1 MSDRNTDVPR
11 LDLSPKLKRP
21 LSLSKPLDYLR
32 LLYWVFFFPQALR
45 WYVYNRVSI
54 SERYKN
60 SKKDSGLLL
69 NPIITRLLIQVI
81 VVIFITLLTWIEIL
95 KLSGYSVDSEY
106 ISSSTLFTIIL
117 CVMTLGFVLIERD
130 IFLSK
135 FKSQTAK
142 YLTII
147 ILLSLN
153 FNLAIFTVSAIKEG
167 YTNLGVILIS
177 GILAGIWL
185 GVGGIVT
192 LAILDVDDSAIILV
206 IGGVLFMSLML
217 CLSLPIEFKVTDFLV
232 FVKSLLVRIVFFVSC
247 VIGSSIG
254 LLRPDN
260 WFFTLPITQTLFQT
274 RLTHRVK
281 ENSSPRVFSNEFGSR
296 FSDFLISS
304 SPHLPLSQE
313 LSSDSVFEIS
323 NSSRNNLDLVFSRAT
338 VLPNPYLTEQLKEWL
353 RQDWET
359 GIHNAYEIYTY
370 TLQFIP
376 VIQALNQVLAEEPE
390 QVVARIAH
398 LTAHPYKWELVRLIS
413 GSTYTNLIQFEP
425 NARAVACGFL
435 RLHERYIYDAWTA
448 FDEVRSLPYGDE
460 MWRISLIMFMYL
472 DAIKLNDIAALS
484 IYRSPKK
491 PWLREPTWKAIG
503 SLYEIIGDIQ
513 IIQNSS
519 SRSARAFALSHALG
533 ELKNLRD
540 RPDGELKNLRDRP
553 DPVPQPEREIVRKIA
568 WNWSQAI
575 LDVASEV
582 GNVSITE
589 RVRNPYV
596 VGDPVEGNL
605 FVGREDILKQ
615 LKEVWIFSQH
625 LQSVVIY
632 GHRRMGKT
640 SILLNVANSLSSQ
653 VKVAYVNLLQ
663 VGDSPQGVG
672 EVLMAI
678 SDGIFDAVNIP
689 PPANADLLNLPY
701 PTFRRYLKQVEAN
714 LSETGLIIALDEFEK
729 IERLIEE
736 GRIDSDFMEVLRG
749 MVQMSP
755 KIAFALAG
763 LHTLDEMTGDYSH
776 PFFASFINIKV
787 SFMGTAAT
795 RQILA
800 NPHEDFPL
808 DYAPEALSA
817 IYAWTTGQPYLVQ
830 LVGFQLVRRYNE
842 QVFDMGNSRDPVFT
856 VEDVRAVINDPEFF
870 QRGRYYFDG
879 VWGQAARGAPG
890 QQDVLRAIAPHRE
903 GLDIKT
909 LAEFT
914 GMNETNLQQALNSLK
929 RHDVLWEID
938 GKWRIIVE
946 LFRHWVLMQ

>member
-11 LDLSPKLKRP
+11 LDLAPKLKRP
-21 LSLSKPLDYLR
+21 LSLSKPIDYLR

-54 SERYKN
+54 SERHKN
-60 SKKDSGLLL
+60 SKKHSGLLL
-69 NPIITRLLIQVI
+69 HPIIAGLLIQVM
-81 VVIFITLLTWIEIL
+81 VVIFITLLTWIVIL
-95 KLSGYSVDSEY
+95 KLINFSVDAEY
-106 ISSSTLFTIIL
+106 ISFSFFVTIFL
-117 CVMTLGFVLIERD
+117 CVMTLGFVLIEKD
-130 IFLSK
+130 IYLSK

-142 YLTII
+142 YLSII
-147 ILLSLN
+147 IFLSLN
-153 FNLAIFTVSAIKEG
+153 CNLAIFTVSAITEG
-167 YTNLGVILIS
+167 YTNLGVILML

-185 GVGGIVT
+185 GVGGIAT
-192 LAILDVDDSAIILV
+192 LAILEVDDSAIILV
-206 IGGVLFMSLML
+206 IGGVLLMSLML
-217 CLSLPIEFKVTDFLV
+217 CLNLPIEFKVTDFFV
-232 FVKSLLVRIVFFVSC
+232 FLKSLLARAVFFVSC

-254 LLRPDN
+254 FLRPDN
-260 WFFTLPITQTLFQT
+260 WCFTLPITQTLFKIG
-274 RLTHRVK
+274 LTQRVK
-281 ENSSPRVFSNEFGSR
+281 ENSSPRVLSNEFGSR
-296 FSDFLISS
+296 FPDFLISS

-313 LSSDSVFEIS
+313 QPSDYVFEMRKS
-323 NSSRNNLDLVFSRAT
+323 YRNNVDLLFPRVT

-376 VIQALNQVLAEEPE
+376 VIQALNQVLAEEQD
-390 QVVARIAH
+390 QVVYRIAH
-398 LTAHPYKWELVRLIS
+398 LTAPPYKWELVRLIS
-413 GSTYTNLIQFEP
+413 GSIYTNFLQFEP
-425 NARAVACGFL
+425 HARAVARGFL
-435 RLHERYIYDAWTA
+435 CLHEQWLYDARKA
-448 FDEVRSLPYGDE
+448 FYEVRSLPYGDE
-460 MWRISLIMFMYL
+460 MWKISLIMYYYHK
-472 DAIKLNDIAALS
+472 AKKLNDIATLS
-484 IYRSPKK
+484 IYLLPKK
-491 PWLREPTWKAIG
+491 PWMRLNTWRAID
-503 SLYEIIGDIQ
+503 SLYDIIRDIQ

-540 RPDGELKNLRDRP
+540 RPDA
-553 DPVPQPEREIVRKIA
+553 VPQPEREIVRKIA

-615 LKEVWIFSQH
+615 LKEVWILSQQ

-640 SILLNVANSLSSQ
+640 SILLNAAKSLGSQ
-653 VKVAYVNLLQ
+653 VKVAYVNLLR

-678 SDGIFDAVNIP
+678 SDEISDAVNIP
-689 PPANADLLNLPY
+689 PPADEDLRNLPY
-701 PTFRRYLKQVEAN
+701 RTFERYLKQVEAN

-729 IERLIEE
+729 IEKLIEK
-736 GRIDSDFMEVLRG
+736 GKIDSDFMEVLRG

-755 KIAFALAG
+755 KVAFALAG

-787 SFMGTAAT
+787 SFMESAAT

-800 NPHEDFPL
+800 NPHEDFLL

-817 IYAWTTGQPYLVQ
+817 IFAWTFGQPYLVQ
-830 LVGFQLVRRYNE
+830 LVGFQLVRRYND
-842 QVFDMGNSRDPVFT
+842 QVFEM
-856 VEDVRAVINDPEFF
+856 EI
-870 QRGRYYFDG
+870 
-879 VWGQAARGAPG
+879 
-890 QQDVLRAIAPHRE
+890 LAIRS
-903 GLDIKT
+903 
-909 LAEFT
+909 
-914 GMNETNLQQALNSLK
+914 LQ
-929 RHDVLWEID
+929 
-938 GKWRIIVE
+938 
-946 LFRHWVLMQ
+946 

>member
-11 LDLSPKLKRP
+11 LDLAPKFKIS
-21 LSLSKPLDYLR
+21 LSLSKPIDYLR
-32 LLYWVFFFPQALR
+32 LLYWMFFFPQALR
-45 WYVYNRVSI
+45 WYVQNRGSI
-54 SERYKN
+54 LEKNKN
-60 SKKDSGLLL
+60 SKKYFGLVL
-69 NPIITRLLIQVI
+69 NSISRLLTQVM
-81 VVIFITLLTWIEIL
+81 VVIFMTLLTWSVILELMNFSVKIEHIL
-95 KLSGYSVDSEY
+95 AIFFLSN
-106 ISSSTLFTIIL
+106 IF
-117 CVMTLGFVLIERD
+117 CVMVLGYLLLI
-130 IFLSK
+130 IQTNISK
-135 FKSQTAK
+135 FNLSQTTK
-142 YLTII
+142 PLTIM
-147 ILLSLN
+147 ILLTLN
-153 FNLAIFTVSAIKEG
+153 LNMAFFTVSAIKEG
-167 YTNLGVILIS
+167 YTHLGVILIS

-185 GVGGIVT
+185 GVGGIAT
-192 LAILDVDDSAIILV
+192 LAILEVDDLAIILV
-206 IGGVLFMSLML
+206 IGGVLLMSLML
-217 CLSLPIEFKVTDFLV
+217 CLNLPIEFKVTDFFV
-232 FVKSLLVRIVFFVSC
+232 FLKSLLVRTIFFVSC
-247 VIGSSIG
+247 IIGSCIG

-281 ENSSPRVFSNEFGSR
+281 ENSSPRLLSNEFGSR
-296 FSDFLISS
+296 YSDFLISS

-313 LSSDSVFEIS
+313 LSSDSVFEIR
-323 NSSRNNLDLVFSRAT
+323 NSSINNLDLVFPRAT

-353 RQDWET
+353 RQDWEI

-413 GSTYTNLIQFEP
+413 GSMYTNFIQFEP
-425 NARAVACGFL
+425 PVRAIARGFL
-435 RLHERYIYDAWTA
+435 RLHEQSLYDAEEA
-448 FDEVRSLPYGDE
+448 FYEVRSLPYGDE
-460 MWRISLIMFMYL
+460 MWKISLNMYYYHK
-472 DAIKLNDIAALS
+472 AKKLNDIATLS
-484 IYRSPKK
+484 IYLPKK
-491 PWLREPTWKAIG
+491 PWMRLNTWRALK
-503 SLYEIIGDIQ
+503 SLYDIIRDIQ

-540 RPDGELKNLRDRP
+540 QPDA
-553 DPVPQPEREIVRKIA
+553 VPQPEREIVRKIA

-689 PPANADLLNLPY
+689 PPADADLLNLPY

-856 VEDVRAVINDPEFF
+856 VEDVRAVINDHEFF

>member
-1 MSDRNTDVPR
+1 MIDRNTDVPR
-11 LDLSPKLKRP
+11 LNLAPKLKRS
-21 LSLSKPLDYLR
+21 LSLSKPIDYLR

-60 SKKDSGLLL
+60 YKKDSGLLL
-69 NPIITRLLIQVI
+69 NPIIAGLLIQVM
-81 VVIFITLLTWIEIL
+81 VVIFITLLTWIVIL
-95 KLSGYSVDSEY
+95 NLINCVVDAEY
-106 ISSSTLFTIIL
+106 ISSSVLFTIIL
-117 CVMTLGFVLIERD
+117 CVMTLGFLVFEKD
-130 IFLSK
+130 IFSSR
-135 FKSQTAK
+135 FQSQTAK

-147 ILLSLN
+147 IFLSLN
-153 FNLAIFTVSAIKEG
+153 FNLAIFTVSAITEG
-167 YTNLGVILIS
+167 YTNLGVILML
-177 GILAGIWL
+177 GILAGMWL
-185 GVGGIVT
+185 GVGGIAT
-192 LAILDVDDSAIILV
+192 LAILEVDYSAIILV
-206 IGGVLFMSLML
+206 IGGVLLMSLML
-217 CLSLPIEFKVTDFLV
+217 CLSLPIEFKVTDFIV
-232 FVKSLLVRIVFFVSC
+232 FLKSLLVRVVFFVSC
-247 VIGSSIG
+247 VSGSFIG

-260 WFFTLPITQTLFQT
+260 WFIKLPITQTLFKIGFTQ
-274 RLTHRVK
+274 RVK
-281 ENSSPRVFSNEFGSR
+281 ENSSPRVFSNELGSR
-296 FSDFLISS
+296 YSDFLISS

-313 LSSDSVFEIS
+313 LPSDSVLEMR
-323 NSSRNNLDLVFSRAT
+323 NSSRNNLDLLFPRVT
-338 VLPNPYLTEQLKEWL
+338 ILPNPYLTEQLKEWL

-390 QVVARIAH
+390 QLVYRIAH
-398 LTAHPYKWELVRLIS
+398 LTAPPYKWELVRLIS
-413 GSTYTNLIQFEP
+413 GSMYTNFIEFEP
-425 NARAVACGFL
+425 HARAVARGFL
-435 RLHERYIYDAWTA
+435 CLHEQSLYYAREA
-448 FDEVRSLPYGDE
+448 FYEVRPLPYGDE
-460 MWRISLIMFMYL
+460 MWRISLIMYEYQK
-472 DAIKLNDIAALS
+472 AIKLNDIATLS
-484 IYRSPKK
+484 LYTFPKK
-491 PWLREPTWKAIG
+491 PWLRLDSWRALA
-503 SLYEIIGDIQ
+503 SLYKIIMDLE

-533 ELKNLRD
+533 ELKKLRD
-540 RPDGELKNLRDRP
+540 QPDA
-553 DPVPQPEREIVRKIA
+553 VPQPEREIVRKIA

-615 LKEVWIFSQH
+615 LKELWISSKQ

-640 SILLNVANSLSSQ
+640 SILLNAAQSLGSQ
-653 VKVAYVNLLQ
+653 VKVAYVNLFRL
-663 VGDSPQGVG
+663 GNIRQGVA

-678 SDGIFDAVNIP
+678 SDEISDAVNIP
-689 PPANADLLNLPY
+689 PPADADLLNLPY
-701 PTFRRYLKQVEAN
+701 RTFERYLKQVEAN
-714 LSETGLIIALDEFEK
+714 LTETGLIIALDEFEK
-729 IERLIEE
+729 IEKLIEN
-736 GRIDSDFMEVLRG
+736 GKIDSDFMEVLRG
-749 MVQMSP
+749 MVQWSP
-755 KIAFALAG
+755 KVAFALAG

-787 SFMGTAAT
+787 SFMESAAT

-800 NPHEDFPL
+800 NPHEDFLL

-842 QVFDMGNSRDPVFT
+842 QVFEMGNSRDPVFT

-870 QRGRYYFDG
+870 QRGGYYFDG
-879 VWGQAARGAPG
+879 VWDQAARGAPG
-890 QQDVLRAIAPHRE
+890 QQEILRAIAPHPE
-903 GLDIKT
+903 GLDINT
-909 LAEFT
+909 LAEIT
-914 GMNETNLQQALNSLK
+914 GMNETDLQPALNSLI
-929 RHDVLWEID
+929 RHDVVWERD

-946 LFRHWVLMQ
+946 LFRVWVDKCI

>member
-11 LDLSPKLKRP
+11 LDLAPKFKPP
-21 LSLSKPLDYLR
+21 LSLSKPIDYLR

-60 SKKDSGLLL
+60 SKKNSGSLLD
-69 NPIITRLLIQVI
+69 PIIAGLLIQVM
-81 VVIFITLLTWIEIL
+81 VVIFITLLTWIVIL
-95 KLSGYSVDSEY
+95 QLLNYPVDAEY
-106 ISSSTLFTIIL
+106 ISASFFVTIFL
-117 CVMTLGFVLIERD
+117 CVLTFCFVLIQKD
-130 IFLSK
+130 IFLSE
-135 FKSQTAK
+135 FKLQTAN

-147 ILLSLN
+147 IFLSLN
-153 FNLAIFTVSAIKEG
+153 CNLAIFTVIAITEG
-167 YTNLGVILIS
+167 YTNLGVILML
-177 GILAGIWL
+177 GILAGMWL
-185 GVGGIVT
+185 GVGGIAT
-192 LAILDVDDSAIILV
+192 LAILEVNNLAIILV
-206 IGGVLFMSLML
+206 IGGVLLMSLML
-217 CLSLPIEFKVTDFLV
+217 CLNLPMEFKITDFFL
-232 FVKSLLVRIVFFVSC
+232 FLKSLLVRAVFLVSC
-247 VIGSSIG
+247 ISGSCIG

-260 WFFTLPITQTLFQT
+260 WFFTLPITQTLFKIGFTQ
-274 RLTHRVK
+274 RVK
-281 ENSSPRVFSNEFGSR
+281 ENSSPRVFSNELGSR
-296 FSDFLISS
+296 FPDFLISS

-313 LSSDSVFEIS
+313 LPSDYVFEMRK
-323 NSSRNNLDLVFSRAT
+323 SSRNNVDLLFPRVT
-338 VLPNPYLTEQLKEWL
+338 VLPNLYLTDRLKEWL
-353 RQDWET
+353 RQDWEI

-376 VIQALNQVLAEEPE
+376 VIQALNQVLAEEPDR
-390 QVVARIAH
+390 VVYRIAH
-398 LTAHPYKWELVRLIS
+398 LITPPDEKWELVRLIS
-413 GSTYTNLIQFEP
+413 GSIDTKFIKFEP
-425 NARAVACGFL
+425 NARAVARGFL
-435 RLHERYIYDAWTA
+435 RLHEQYLYDAWTA

-460 MWRISLIMFMYL
+460 MWRISLIMYMYQK
-472 DAIKLNDIAALS
+472 AIKLNDIAGLS
-484 IYRSPKK
+484 LYIFPKK
-491 PWLREPTWKAIG
+491 PWLRLNTWKAVL
-503 SLYEIIGDIQ
+503 SLYDIIRDIQ
-513 IIQNSS
+513 IIHNSS

-533 ELKNLRD
+533 ELKKLRD
-540 RPDGELKNLRDRP
+540 QPDA
-553 DPVPQPEREIVRKIA
+553 VPQPEREIVSKIA

-575 LDVASEV
+575 LDVASEI
-582 GNVSITE
+582 GNISITE

-615 LKEVWIFSQH
+615 LKEVWILSQH

-640 SILLNVANSLSSQ
+640 SILLNAANSLGSQ
-653 VKVAYVNLLQ
+653 VKVAYVNLLRL
-663 VGDSPQGVG
+663 GDSPQGVA

-678 SDGIFDAVNIP
+678 SDEISDAVNIP
-689 PPANADLLNLPY
+689 PPADADLLNLPY
-701 PTFRRYLKQVEAN
+701 RTFERYLKQVEAN

-729 IERLIEE
+729 IEKLIEK
-736 GRIDSDFMEVLRG
+736 GKIDSDFMEVLRG

-787 SFMGTAAT
+787 SFMESAAT

-800 NPHEDFPL
+800 NPHEDFLL

-817 IYAWTTGQPYLVQ
+817 ISSWTAGQPYLVQ

-842 QVFDMGNSRDPVFT
+842 QVFEMGNSRDPVFT

-890 QQDVLRAIAPHRE
+890 QQEILRAIAPHRE
-903 GLDIKT
+903 GLDINT
-909 LAEFT
+909 LAEIT
-914 GMNETNLQQALNSLK
+914 GMNETNLQPALNSLI
-929 RHDVLWEID
+929 RHDVVWEID

-946 LFRHWVLMQ
+946 LFRVWVDKCI

>member
-11 LDLSPKLKRP
+11 LDLAPKFKGS

-60 SKKDSGLLL
+60 YKKDSGLFL
-69 NPIITRLLIQVI
+69 NPIITGLLIQVML
-81 VVIFITLLTWIEIL
+81 VIFFTLLTWSVIL
-95 KLSGYSVDSEY
+95 TLINCSVDAEY
-106 ISSSTLFTIIL
+106 ISLSFFVTIFLCLITLASL
-117 CVMTLGFVLIERD
+117 LIEKE
-130 IFLSK
+130 IFLSE
-135 FKSQTAK
+135 FKLRTAK

-147 ILLSLN
+147 IFLILN
-153 FNLAIFTVSAIKEG
+153 FNLAIFTVSAIREG
-167 YTNLGVILIS
+167 YTNLGVLLIL
-177 GILAGIWL
+177 GILAGMWL
-185 GVGGIVT
+185 GVGGIAT
-192 LAILDVDDSAIILV
+192 LAILEVEDSAIILV
-206 IGGVLFMSLML
+206 IGGVLLMSLML
-217 CLSLPIEFKVTDFLV
+217 CLYLPIEFKVTDFFV
-232 FVKSLLVRIVFFVSC
+232 FLKSLLVRAVFFVSC

-260 WFFTLPITQTLFQT
+260 WFFTLPISQTLFQT
-274 RLTHRVK
+274 GLTHRVK
-281 ENSSPRVFSNEFGSR
+281 ENSSPRVLRNELGSR
-296 FSDFLISS
+296 YYDFLISS

-313 LSSDSVFEIS
+313 LSSDSVFEIRKS
-323 NSSRNNLDLVFSRAT
+323 YRNNLDLLFPRVT

-376 VIQALNQVLAEEPE
+376 VIRALNQVLAEEPE
-390 QVVARIAH
+390 QVVYRIAH
-398 LTAHPYKWELVRLIS
+398 LTNPPYKWELVRLIS
-413 GSTYTNLIQFEP
+413 GSIYTDFIQFEP
-425 NARAVACGFL
+425 HASSVARGFL
-435 RLHERYIYDAWTA
+435 CLHKQWLYDGIEEFEAVRL
-448 FDEVRSLPYGDE
+448 LPYGDE
-460 MWRISLIMFMYL
+460 MWRISLILYIYHK
-472 DAIKLNDIAALS
+472 AIKLNDIAALS
-484 IYRSPKK
+484 LCNLPKK
-491 PWLREPTWKAIG
+491 PWLRLDTWTAIF
-503 SLYEIIGDIQ
+503 SLYEIIKDIKV
-513 IIQNSS
+513 IQKSS

-540 RPDGELKNLRDRP
+540 RADA
-553 DPVPQPEREIVRKIA
+553 VPQPEREIVRKIA

-615 LKEVWIFSQH
+615 LKEVWILSKQ

-640 SILLNVANSLSSQ
+640 SILLNAADSLGSQ
-653 VKVAYVNLLQ
+653 VKVAYINLLR

-678 SDGIFDAVNIP
+678 SDEISDAVNIP
-689 PPANADLLNLPY
+689 PPTDADLLNLPY
-701 PTFRRYLKQVEAN
+701 RTFERYLKQVEAN

-729 IERLIEE
+729 IEKLIEK
-736 GRIDSDFMEVLRG
+736 GKIDSDFMDVLRG
-749 MVQMSP
+749 MVQLSP
-755 KIAFALAG
+755 KIAFAFAG

-787 SFMGTAAT
+787 SFMESAAT

-800 NPHEDFPL
+800 NPHEDFLL

-817 IYAWTTGQPYLVQ
+817 IHSWTAGQPYLVQ
-830 LVGFQLVRRYNE
+830 LVGFQLVRRYNDE
-842 QVFDMGNSRDPVFT
+842 VFEMKKSRDPVFT

-879 VWGQAARGAPG
+879 VWGQAARGTPG
-890 QQDVLRAIAPHRE
+890 QQEVLRELARHQE
-903 GLDIKT
+903 GLDLNT
-909 LAEFT
+909 LAEVT
-914 GMNETNLQQALNSLK
+914 GMNKTNLQQALDSLI
-929 RHDVLWEID
+929 RHDVVWEID

-946 LFRHWVLMQ
+946 LFRHWVLSINV

>member
-11 LDLSPKLKRP
+11 LDLAPKLKRP
-21 LSLSKPLDYLR
+21 LSLSKPIDYLR

-60 SKKDSGLLL
+60 YKKDSGLLL
-69 NPIITRLLIQVI
+69 NPIITRLLIQVM
-81 VVIFITLLTWIEIL
+81 VVIFLTLLTWSVIL
-95 KLSGYSVDSEY
+95 TLINCSVDAEY
-106 ISSSTLFTIIL
+106 ISVSFFVTICL
-117 CVMTLGFVLIERD
+117 CVITLGAVLIEKD
-130 IFLSK
+130 IFLSE
-135 FKSQTAK
+135 FKSRTAK

-147 ILLSLN
+147 IFFSLN
-153 FNLAIFTVSAIKEG
+153 CNLAIFTVSAIKEAS
-167 YTNLGVILIS
+167 TNLGVIGIL
-177 GILAGIWL
+177 GILAGMWL
-185 GVGGIVT
+185 GVGGIAT
-192 LAILDVDDSAIILV
+192 LAILEVNDLAIILV
-206 IGGVLFMSLML
+206 IGGVLLMSLML
-217 CLSLPIEFKVTDFLV
+217 CLYLPIEFKVTDIFVFL
-232 FVKSLLVRIVFFVSC
+232 KSLLVRAFFFLSC
-247 VIGSSIG
+247 VIGSFIG

-260 WFFTLPITQTLFQT
+260 WFFTLPISQTLFKVE
-274 RLTHRVK
+274 LTHRVK
-281 ENSSPRVFSNEFGSR
+281 ENSSPRVLSNKLGSR
-296 FSDFLISS
+296 YSDFLISS

-313 LSSDSVFEIS
+313 LSSDSVFEIR
-323 NSSRNNLDLVFSRAT
+323 NSSRNNLDLVFPRAT

-376 VIQALNQVLAEEPE
+376 VIQALNQVLAEEPDR
-390 QVVARIAH
+390 VVYRIAH
-398 LTAHPYKWELVRLIS
+398 LITPPDEKWELVRLIS
-413 GSTYTNLIQFEP
+413 GSLDTKFIKFEP
-425 NARAVACGFL
+425 NALAVARGFL
-435 RLHERYIYDAWTA
+435 RLHEQYLYDAWTA
-448 FDEVRSLPYGDE
+448 FDKVRSLPYGDE
-460 MWRISLIMFMYL
+460 MWRISLIMSMYQK
-472 DAIKLNDIAALS
+472 AINLNDIAALS
-484 IYRSPKK
+484 LCNLPKK
-491 PWLREPTWKAIG
+491 PWLRLNTWKAIF
-503 SLYEIIGDIQ
+503 SLYDIIRDIE

-540 RPDGELKNLRDRP
+540 RPDA
-553 DPVPQPEREIVRKIA
+553 VPQPEREIVRKIA

-640 SILLNVANSLSSQ
+640 SILLNVANSLGSQ

-689 PPANADLLNLPY
+689 PPADADLLNLPY

-736 GRIDSDFMEVLRG
+736 GRIDDDFMEVLRG

-817 IYAWTTGQPYLVQ
+817 ISSWTTGQPYLVQ

>member
-1 MSDRNTDVPR
+1 MSDRNTDIPR
-11 LDLSPKLKRP
+11 LDLAPKLKRP
-21 LSLSKPLDYLR
+21 LSLSKPIDYLR

-60 SKKDSGLLL
+60 YKKDSGLFF
-69 NPIITRLLIQVI
+69 NPIITGLLIQVM
-81 VVIFITLLTWIEIL
+81 VVIFLTLFTWSVILTLINC
-95 KLSGYSVDSEY
+95 SVDAEY
-106 ISSSTLFTIIL
+106 ISVSFFVTICL
-117 CVMTLGFVLIERD
+117 CLITLGSVLIEKD
-130 IFLSK
+130 IFLSE
-135 FKSQTAK
+135 FKSRTAK

-147 ILLSLN
+147 IFLSLN
-153 FNLAIFTVSAIKEG
+153 FNLAIFTVSAIKEAS
-167 YTNLGVILIS
+167 TNLGVIGIL
-177 GILAGIWL
+177 GILAGMWL
-185 GVGGIVT
+185 GVGGIAT
-192 LAILDVDDSAIILV
+192 LAILEVNDLAIILV
-206 IGGVLFMSLML
+206 IGGVLLMSLML
-217 CLSLPIEFKVTDFLV
+217 CLYLPIEFKVTDV
-232 FVKSLLVRIVFFVSC
+232 FVFLKSLLVRAFFFLSC

-260 WFFTLPITQTLFQT
+260 WFFTLPISQTLFQT
-274 RLTHRVK
+274 GLTHRVK
-281 ENSSPRVFSNEFGSR
+281 ENSIPRVLRNEFGSR
-296 FSDFLISS
+296 YYDFLISS

-313 LSSDSVFEIS
+313 LSSDAVFEMRKS
-323 NSSRNNLDLVFSRAT
+323 FTNNLDLVFSRAT

-359 GIHNAYEIYTY
+359 GIHNAYEIYTH

-390 QVVARIAH
+390 QVVSRIAH
-398 LTAHPYKWELVRLIS
+398 LTAPPYKGELVRLIS
-413 GSTYTNLIQFEP
+413 GSMYTNFIQFEP
-425 NARAVACGFL
+425 PARAVARGFL
-435 RLHERYIYDAWTA
+435 SLHKQWLYDAIEA
-448 FDEVRSLPYGDE
+448 FEAVRSLPYGEE
-460 MWRISLIMFMYL
+460 MWRISVIMSIYQKT
-472 DAIKLNDIAALS
+472 IKLNDITALS
-484 IYRSPKK
+484 LYSAPNK
-491 PWLREPTWKAIG
+491 PWLRWDTWKAID
-503 SLYEIIGDIQ
+503 SLYEIIKDIKV
-513 IIQNSS
+513 IQNSS

-533 ELKNLRD
+533 ELKNLRYRAD
-540 RPDGELKNLRDRP
+540 D
-553 DPVPQPEREIVRKIA
+553 VPQPEREIVRKIA

-605 FVGREDILKQ
+605 FVGREDILKE
-615 LKEVWIFSQH
+615 LKEVWILSQH

-640 SILLNVANSLSSQ
+640 SILLNVANSLGSQ
-653 VKVAYVNLLQ
+653 VKVAYVNLLL

-678 SDGIFDAVNIP
+678 SDKISDAVNIP
-689 PPANADLLNLPY
+689 PPADADLLNLPY
-701 PTFRRYLKQVEAN
+701 RTFERYLKQVEAN

-729 IERLIEE
+729 IEKLIEK
-736 GRIDSDFMEVLRG
+736 GKIDSDFMEVLRG

-787 SFMGTAAT
+787 SFMESAAT

-817 IYAWTTGQPYLVQ
+817 IYSWTNGQAYLVQ
-830 LVGFQLVRRYNE
+830 LVGFQLVRRYND
-842 QVFDMGNSRDPVFT
+842 QVFEMGNSRDPIFT
-856 VEDVRAVINDPEFF
+856 VEDVIAVINDHEFF

-890 QQDVLRAIAPHRE
+890 QQEILRAIAPHRE
-903 GLDIKT
+903 GLDINT
-909 LAEFT
+909 LAEIT
-914 GMNETNLQQALNSLK
+914 GMNETNLQQALNSLI
-929 RHDVLWEID
+929 RHDVVWERD

-946 LFRHWVLMQ
+946 LFRVWVDKFI

>member
-11 LDLSPKLKRP
+11 LDLAPKLKQP

-60 SKKDSGLLL
+60 PKKDSGLFL
-69 NPIITRLLIQVI
+69 NPIITGLLIQVM
-81 VVIFITLLTWIEIL
+81 VVIFLTLLTWSVIL
-95 KLSGYSVDSEY
+95 TLINCSVDAEY
-106 ISSSTLFTIIL
+106 ISVSFFVTILLCLITLAS
-117 CVMTLGFVLIERD
+117 VLIEKD
-130 IFLSK
+130 IFLSE
-135 FKSQTAK
+135 FKSRTAK

-147 ILLSLN
+147 IFLSLN
-153 FNLAIFTVSAIKEG
+153 CNLAIFTVSAIKEAS
-167 YTNLGVILIS
+167 TNLGLIGIL
-177 GILAGIWL
+177 GILAGMWL
-185 GVGGIVT
+185 GVGGIAT
-192 LAILDVDDSAIILV
+192 LAILEVNDLAIILV
-206 IGGVLFMSLML
+206 IGGVLLMSLML
-217 CLSLPIEFKVTDFLV
+217 CLYLPIEFKVTDV
-232 FVKSLLVRIVFFVSC
+232 FVFLKSLLVRAFFFLSC
-247 VIGSSIG
+247 VIGSFIG

-260 WFFTLPITQTLFQT
+260 WFFTLPISQTLFKIE
-274 RLTHRVK
+274 LTHRAK
-281 ENSSPRVFSNEFGSR
+281 ENSSPRVLSNQFGSR
-296 FSDFLISS
+296 YSGYSDFLISS

-313 LSSDSVFEIS
+313 LPSDYVFEMRKS
-323 NSSRNNLDLVFSRAT
+323 YRNHLGLLFPRVT

-390 QVVARIAH
+390 QVVDRIAH
-398 LTAHPYKWELVRLIS
+398 LTDHPYKWELVRFIS
-413 GSTYTNLIQFEP
+413 GSIYTNFIQFDP
-425 NARAVACGFL
+425 PSCAVARGFL
-435 RLHERYIYDAWTA
+435 NLHKQWPYDAMKA
-448 FDEVRSLPYGDE
+448 FETVRNLHYGEE
-460 MWRISLIMFMYL
+460 MWRISLIMFIYQDTM
-472 DAIKLNDIAALS
+472 KLKDIAALS
-484 IYRSPKK
+484 LYRVPEK
-491 PWLREPTWKAIG
+491 PWLRSDIWKAIF

-513 IIQNSS
+513 FIQNSS
-519 SRSARAFALSHALG
+519 SRSARASALSHALG

-540 RPDGELKNLRDRP
+540 RADA
-553 DPVPQPEREIVRKIA
+553 VPQPEREIVRKIA
-568 WNWSQAI
+568 WNWSKAI

-615 LKEVWIFSQH
+615 LKEVWILSKQ

-640 SILLNVANSLSSQ
+640 SILLNAAKSLGSQ
-653 VKVAYVNLLQ
+653 VKVAYVNLLRL
-663 VGDSPQGVG
+663 GNIPQGVG

-678 SDGIFDAVNIP
+678 SDQISDAVNIP
-689 PPANADLLNLPY
+689 PPADEDLLNLPY
-701 PTFRRYLKQVEAN
+701 RTFERYLKQVEAN

-729 IERLIEE
+729 IEKLIEN
-736 GRIDSDFMEVLRG
+736 GKIDTDFMEVLRG

-787 SFMGTAAT
+787 SFMESAAT
-795 RQILA
+795 RQILT
-800 NPHEDFPL
+800 NPNKDFLL
-808 DYAPEALSA
+808 DYAPEALST
-817 IYAWTTGQPYLVQ
+817 IYGLTTGQPYLVQ
-830 LVGFQLVRRYNE
+830 LVGFQLVRRYND
-842 QVFDMGNSRDPVFT
+842 QVFENGNSRDPVFT

-879 VWGQAARGAPG
+879 VWGQGAQDAPG
-890 QQDVLRAIAPHRE
+890 QQEVLRAIAPHPE
-903 GLDIKT
+903 GLDINT
-909 LAEFT
+909 LAEIT
-914 GMNETNLQQALNSLK
+914 GMNETNLQQALNSLI
-929 RHDVLWEID
+929 RHDVVWERD

-946 LFRHWVLMQ
+946 LFRHWVLSINV

>member
-11 LDLSPKLKRP
+11 LDLAPKLKRR

-45 WYVYNRVSI
+45 RYVYNRVSI

-60 SKKDSGLLL
+60 SKKNSGLLI

-81 VVIFITLLTWIEIL
+81 AVIFFTLLTWSVIL
-95 KLSGYSVDSEY
+95 TLINCSVDAEY
-106 ISSSTLFTIIL
+106 ISSSFFVTIFL
-117 CVMTLGFVLIERD
+117 CIMTFGFILIEKD
-130 IFLSK
+130 VFLSR

-142 YLTII
+142 YLTTII
-147 ILLSLN
+147 FLTLN
-153 FNLAIFTVSAIKEG
+153 FNLAIFTVGAIREG
-167 YTNLGVILIS
+167 HTNLGVIFML
-177 GILAGIWL
+177 GILAGMWL
-185 GVGGIVT
+185 GVGGIAT
-192 LAILDVDDSAIILV
+192 LAILEVNDSAIILV
-206 IGGVLFMSLML
+206 IGGVLLMSLIL
-217 CLSLPIEFKVTDFLV
+217 CLNLPIEFKITDFFV
-232 FVKSLLVRIVFFVSC
+232 FQESLLVRAVFFISC
-247 VIGSSIG
+247 VIGSFIG

-260 WFFTLPITQTLFQT
+260 WFIRLPITKTLFQT
-274 RLTHRVK
+274 RVTHRVK
-281 ENSSPRVFSNEFGSR
+281 ENSRPRLLSNEFGSR
-296 FSDFLISS
+296 FSDFLIFS

-313 LSSDSVFEIS
+313 PSSDSVFEIPKS
-323 NSSRNNLDLVFSRAT
+323 YTNNLDFVFPRAT

-413 GSTYTNLIQFEP
+413 GSMYTNFIQFEP
-425 NARAVACGFL
+425 PARSVARGFL
-435 RLHERYIYDAWTA
+435 RLYEQSLYAAWEA
-448 FDEVRSLPYGDE
+448 FEAVRPLLYADE
-460 MWRISLIMFMYL
+460 MWRISLIMSIYQE
-472 DAIKLNDIAALS
+472 ARKLNDIAALS
-484 IYRSPKK
+484 LYILPKK
-491 PWLREPTWKAIG
+491 PWLRLNTWKAIL
-503 SLYEIIGDIQ
+503 SLYDIIRDIQ

-519 SRSARAFALSHALG
+519 SRSTRAFALSHALG
-533 ELKNLRD
+533 ELKNLREQ
-540 RPDGELKNLRDRP
+540 PDA
-553 DPVPQPEREIVRKIA
+553 VPQPEREIVRKIA
-568 WNWSQAI
+568 LDWSQAI
-575 LDVASEV
+575 LDVALDVASEV

-615 LKEVWIFSQH
+615 LKELWISSKQ

-640 SILLNVANSLSSQ
+640 SILLNVANSLGSQ
-653 VKVAYVNLLQ
+653 VKVAYVNLFRL
-663 VGDSPQGVG
+663 GNIRQGVG

-678 SDGIFDAVNIP
+678 SDEISEAVNIP
-689 PPANADLLNLPY
+689 APPDEDLLHLPY
-701 PTFRRYLKQVEAN
+701 RTFERYLKQVEAN

-729 IERLIEE
+729 IEKLIEN
-736 GRIDSDFMEVLRG
+736 GKIDSDFMEVLRG

-755 KIAFALAG
+755 KVAFALAG

-787 SFMGTAAT
+787 SFMESAAT

-800 NPHEDFPL
+800 NPHEDFLL

-817 IYAWTTGQPYLVQ
+817 ISSWTTGQPYLVQ
-830 LVGFQLVRRYNE
+830 LMGFQLVRRYNE
-842 QVFDMGNSRDPVFT
+842 QVFEMGNSRAPVFT
-856 VEDVRAVINDPEFF
+856 LEDVRAVINDPEFF
-870 QRGRYYFDG
+870 QRGSYYFDG
-879 VWGQAARGAPG
+879 VWDQATRGAPG
-890 QQDVLRAIAPHRE
+890 QQEVLRVIAPHRE
-903 GLDIKT
+903 GLDINT

-914 GMNETNLQQALNSLK
+914 SMNETNLQQALNSLT
-929 RHDVLWEID
+929 RHDVVWEID
-938 GKWRIIVE
+938 GKWSIIVE
-946 LFRHWVLMQ
+946 LFRHWLLSINV